1 MGKKRRHNESKLS
14 IGYNL
19 LNITG
24 GLHII
29 IQVNTLVRSG
39 GFNGSE
45 CQKLLNFCQQK
56 NIFEVLHTKGNLN
69 GFLAI

>member
-1 MGKKRRHNESKLS
+1 MRRKGRHKWLKLS

-45 CQKLLNFCQQK
+45 CQKLFNFV
-56 NIFEVLHTKGNLN
+56 NNN
-69 GFLAI
+69 